1 MLNKKLLFLLISIL
15 TVGVVL
21 VGCGNDEK
29 ASSSTG
35 EDKVIEFNAGHTLS
49 PGSARDNTLQKF
61 KEALEEKSGGKMTIN
76 IFPQSQLGGEVQMQE
91 AAQSGNQDI
100 VFTSSS
106 TLANLAPEFGILDLP
121 FLFGSLEEA
130 NRVLRSDAG
139 AQLLE
144 LLPEK
149 GLIGLGYSETVD
161 RNVFANK
168 PIHTAKDL
176 AGLKIRIIESPGY
189 VETYKA
195 VKAQPTPM
203 AYSELYT
210 SLQQGVIDGGDT
222 SADQFVMDKFMEVSD
237 YFSLTQMNYI
247 AIVAVM
253 SKDVWDKLTPDQQ
266 TIVQEAFNEASD
278 FAPEEFE
285 RQRAQYLEEMKAKGV
300 EVIEPDS
307 ASLKEATEGVQSKI
321 IGSIPNGQELYDTFQ
336 KEKENLK

>member
-1 MLNKKLLFLLISIL
+1 MLNKKILFLLISIL
-15 TVGVVL
+15 TLGVIL
-21 VGCGNDEK
+21 AGCGDTK
-29 ASSSTG
+29 ASKSSDG
-35 EDKVIEFNAGHTLS
+35 DKVIEFNAGHTLS
-49 PGSARDNTLQKF
+49 PGSARDEILHKF
-61 KEALEEKSGGKMTIN
+61 KEALEEKSDGKMTIN

-106 TLANLAPEFGILDLP
+106 TLANLAPEFGIIDLP
-121 FLFGSLEEA
+121 FLFDSLDEA
-130 NRVLRSDAG
+130 NQVLRSDAG
-139 AQLLE
+139 TQLLE

-176 AGLKIRIIESPGY
+176 AGLKIRIIEAPGY

-247 AIVAVM
+247 AIVAIM
-253 SKDVWDKLTPDQQ
+253 SKDVWDGLTPEQQ

-278 FAPEEFE
+278 FAPEEFK
-285 RQRAQYLEEMKAKGV
+285 RQRAQYLEEMKAKGI
-300 EVIEPDS
+300 EVVEPDLD
-307 ASLKEATEGVQSKI
+307 SLKEATKGVQSKI
-321 IGSIPNGQELYDTFQ
+321 IGSIPNGQKLFDTFQ